1 VKLFT
6 VAIFAYVCAATRLI
20 AGQADIEKLVPILIA
35 VESSGN
41 DRAIGPNGETGCLQ
55 ITSILLRDI
64 RRITG
69 QRFTRSDTFNRE
81 TSCKIAIIYLTH
93 YVNEKRLKRPPTM
106 RDYAMVWRYGPNGW
120 KRRDP
125 DPYWR
130 KVQRLLPSP

>member
-1 VKLFT
+1 MRLALLALLAVLPL
-6 VAIFAYVCAATRLI
+6 AA
-20 AGQADIEKLVPILIA
+20 QPADLNILLPALIA

-55 ITSILLRDI
+55 ITPILLRDI
-64 RRITG
+64 HRITG
-69 QRFTRSDTFNRE
+69 RRYSRSDTFNRQ
-81 TSCKIAIIYLTH
+81 TSWQIATTYLNH

-120 KRRDP
+120 KRSGS

-130 KVQRLLPSP
+130 KVQRHLPSR